1 MKRKGWKRKIISFLA
16 VIVATLAMNESTV
29 FANEDIVC
37 GADIGWMS
45 QMEDGGVTWV
55 DDDGV
60 TTDPLPEYYL
70 YERHRM
76 PESGR
81 SLYLCY
87 P

>member
-45 QMEDGGVTWV
+45 QM
-55 DDDGV
+55 
-60 TTDPLPEYYL
+60 
-70 YERHRM
+70 
-76 PESGR
+76 
-81 SLYLCY
+81 
-87 P
+87 